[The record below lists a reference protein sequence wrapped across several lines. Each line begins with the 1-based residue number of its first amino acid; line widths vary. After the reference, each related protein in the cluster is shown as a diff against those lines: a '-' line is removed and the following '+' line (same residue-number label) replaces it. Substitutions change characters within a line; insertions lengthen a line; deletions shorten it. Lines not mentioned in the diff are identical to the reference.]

1 MEKLFQK
8 SLQMIK
14 VLDIK
19 SEKEYSKLLKNYL
32 IMSSQNLMYRC
43 DTNNFDKVISF
54 AKVLQ

>member
-19 SEKEYSKLLKNYL
+19 SEKEYNKLLKNYL
-32 IMSSQNLMYRC
+32 IMSSPNLMYRC
-43 DTNNFDKVISF
+43 NTNNFDKVISF
-54 AKVLQ
+54 AKR